1 MLEKLRSRI
10 NFYFVDIETAPG
22 RAVDIA
28 VVALIVIVSIIFV
41 IKTYQIPR
49 ELLLILNQIENII
62 IGIFVIEYILRIWS
76 APNRIRQIFSIYSIV
91 DLIAIIPFF
100 FVAESYQILRIFRAL
115 RVLRLIRFLEGRHF
129 FYRRFTRT
137 HIIVIRIVFIIFAI
151 IFVSSGMIFYAE
163 HKHPGTKIATFSDS
177 VYFAIITLT
186 TVGYGDITPVTGFGR
201 FITILIVLSGIIFI
215 PWQIKELIKQFI
227 IPGEKISTECRTCG
241 LEHHEADAK
250 FCKNCGTQLEGRDLK
265 S

>member
-1 MLEKLRSRI
+1 MLSTIKSRI
-10 NFYFVDIETAPG
+10 HFYFEDIETTPG
-22 RAVDIA
+22 RAVDIT
-28 VVALIVIVSIIFV
+28 VVALIFIVSIIFV
-41 IKTYQIPR
+41 IKTYRIPPDIM
-49 ELLLILNQIENII
+49 LILDRIENTII
-62 IGIFVIEYILRIWS
+62 AIFVLEYVLRIWS
-76 APNRIRQIFSIYSIV
+76 APNRIRQIFKIYSIV

-115 RVLRLIRFLEGRHF
+115 RVLRLIRFLKGRHF
-129 FYRRFTRT
+129 FYRSFTRT

-163 HKHPGTKIATFSDS
+163 HNQPGTGIKTFTDS

-227 IPGEKISTECRTCG
+227 IPGEKISIACTSCG
-241 LEHHEADAK
+241 LEHHDADAK
-250 FCKNCGTQLEGRDLK
+250 FCKNCGTELAGSDK